1 MSKIIPFS
9 QLARAQDLNLLEH
22 KRQEYQQRENYL
34 QGLRRL
40 LFQIEGQMRMAE
52 FQQVDVFLQVAHHF
66 QVDIAA
72 PPQGDRMAWQR
83 LFSEHPLLII
93 LTEFFSGR
101 IGADECCD
109 RIAALKS
116 EPPGDKE
123 GD

>member
-52 FQQVDVFLQVAHHF
+52 FQQVDVYLQVAHHF
-66 QVDIAA
+66 QVEITA
-72 PPQGDRMAWQR
+72 PAQGDRLAWQR
-83 LFSEHPLLII
+83 LFADHPFLAI
-93 LTEFFSGR
+93 LTDFFSGR
-101 IGADECCD
+101 LSAEECCD
-109 RIAALKS
+109 RIAALKG
-116 EPPGDKE
+116 EAAAKE
-123 GD
+123 EE